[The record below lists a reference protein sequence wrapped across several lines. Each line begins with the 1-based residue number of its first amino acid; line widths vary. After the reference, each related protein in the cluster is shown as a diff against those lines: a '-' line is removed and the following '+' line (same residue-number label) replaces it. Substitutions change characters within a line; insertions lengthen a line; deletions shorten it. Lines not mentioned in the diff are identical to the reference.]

1 MHQSSPILLT
11 FLFLTITFTQAQS
24 TAASA
29 AAATAS
35 PDGLIV
41 PFSSVL
47 PACAS
52 KCGPLFDVQGACT
65 PPNIAEINDS
75 CFCSDTR
82 LTHFDDS
89 GTAGVSSVCGP
100 ASCTDATSLQ
110 DIKTWYDSFCAANKD
125 VTSATTSGTAAT
137 ATSTTTSSSV
147 SSSSTSKATSAGQ
160 SW

>member
-1 MHQSSPILLT
+1 MHQSIPI
-11 FLFLTITFTQAQS
+11 FLISLFSTVPFTQAQS
-24 TAASA
+24 ATASA
-29 AAATAS
+29 TDATAS

-75 CFCSDTR
+75 CFCTDTR
-82 LTHFDDS
+82 LTPFDDS

-110 DIKTWYDSFCAANKD
+110 DIKTWYDGFCAANKD

-137 ATSTTTSSSV
+137 ATGTSSSG
-147 SSSSTSKATSAGQ
+147 SSSSTAKATSAGQ
-160 SW
+160 SWWV